1 MKKNLYLSMI
11 GAVLLSL
18 AMASCNVPMSK
29 DSYVKGF
36 AKFVDE
42 VEAQG
47 ATYTLKDWDKAED
60 TFEKYTED
68 YYERFADKLT
78 PEDQKALGRSAAK
91 YAKVRMASQLKGLS
105 EDIED
110 GANFMQGFAEE
121 VGDDMDTLMSQM
133 LQDMDE
139 VSWDDDDD

>member
-1 MKKNLYLSMI
+1 MKRKHYFLMLVAALLFLS
-11 GAVLLSL
+11 VT
-18 AMASCNVPMSK
+18 SCNVPMSK
-29 DSYVKGF
+29 DAYVKGF

-47 ATYTLKDWDKAED
+47 ATYTLKDWEKAED

-91 YAKVRMASQLKGLS
+91 YAKVRMAGQLKGLS
-105 EDIED
+105 EDIEN